1 MDALL
6 KEAKGQYARL
16 EALCDAVVASG
27 NWDQIGVSD
36 VRLFL
41 SIYVQALLLQMALST
56 QSDVDDGQRGFIAG
70 LPGVDALGVR
80 DAANL
85 ALVAHR
91 NRSFAQ
97 GTPLLLR
104 CVCARDRKDGT
115 SDAGVFVSA
124 VPAILRA
131 FAAVSGDVSERES
144 AFIADYER
152 TLTAFA
158 GPVREKPAHPGS
170 DLLRGIGDILEAG
183 ADKMRGAVTQRGP
196 GTTREAPPDEKET
209 GAQKQE
215 NETAVQNEAAKQEPE
230 KSLDELLDDLNA
242 LIGLENVKREVETL
256 VNLIKIRKLREEKGL
271 RVMDMSF
278 HMVFTGNPGTGKT
291 TIARLIAKIYKQ
303 LGFLSNGQLIE
314 TDRSGLVAGYVGQ
327 TALKVQEVVKSAMGG
342 ILFIDEAYALT
353 RRGMEN
359 DFGREAVDTLVKLME
374 DHRRDLV
381 VIVAGYTREMQDF
394 LNSNPGLLS
403 RFNKYV
409 DFPDYTTDEL
419 MAILAMN
426 AKKQGYTVEEEA
438 NAALR
443 GVLDRMTPAD
453 RVDFG
458 NARGMRNTLE
468 KLVEAQANRLA
479 KEQSAALSVEQLQ
492 TITLADARDIL
503 PKEEEGEHEGTHPHD
518 ALDGAD
524 DDDPGA
530 GDAGGRG

>member
-1 MDALL
+1 MEALMR
-6 KEAKGQYARL
+6 EARGQYARL
-16 EALCDAVVASG
+16 EAVCDAVVKSG
-27 NWDQIGVSD
+27 NWDQVGVSD

-41 SIYVQALLLQMALST
+41 SIYIQALLLQMTFTTGGEA
-56 QSDVDDGQRGFIAG
+56 GEAQRDFIAR
-70 LPGVDALGVR
+70 LPGMDALDVSR
-80 DAANL
+80 AQNL

-104 CVCARDRKDGT
+104 CACAHDRKDGT
-115 SDAGVFVSA
+115 RDADVFIEA

-131 FAAVSGDVSERES
+131 FAAVSGGVDRQES

-152 TLTAFA
+152 TLASFA
-158 GPVREKPAHPGS
+158 GPVKPAHRGVTGS
-170 DLLRGIGDILEAG
+170 DLVRGIGEMLGAG
-183 ADKMRGAVTQRGP
+183 ADAVRGAITPRAGDDEGDQS
-196 GTTREAPPDEKET
+196 EAP
-209 GAQKQE
+209 AQKKE
-215 NETAVQNEAAKQEPE
+215 NESDTQKKTAQQEPE
-230 KSLDELLDDLNA
+230 QTMDELMAELNA
-242 LIGLENVKREVETL
+242 LIGLDNVKREVETL
-256 VNLIKIRKLREEKGL
+256 VNLIKIRKLREENGL

-303 LGFLSNGQLIE
+303 LGFLSGGQLIE

-353 RRGMEN
+353 RKGMEN

-374 DHRRDLV
+374 DNRSDLV
-381 VIVAGYTREMQDF
+381 VIVAGYTDEMQDF
-394 LNSNPGLLS
+394 LGSNPGLLS
-403 RFNKYV
+403 RFNKYI

-426 AKKQGYTVEEEA
+426 AKRQGYTVEEEA
-438 NAALR
+438 NAVIR
-443 GVLDRMTPAD
+443 GALDRMGPAD

-479 KEQSAALSVEQLQ
+479 KETGTLTVEQLQ
-492 TITLADARDIL
+492 TITCADARAIL
-503 PKEEEGEHEGTHPHD
+503 PEEEEEGKHEKARHRD
-518 ALDGAD
+518 DDDGAD
-524 DDDPGA
+524 DDSPGA
-530 GDAGGRG
+530 ADAGGRG